1 MMAAYFTRFEGDSCT
16 FDLDGP
22 SVMTLRVK
30 ALQETQKAI
39 EDPDRCVS
47 LGVIAAIISSIL
59 EAYVRGDTV
68 TCKLHLV
75 GLRAIMTQRQRL
87 LGVSSLYSDF
97 KICVLITTCEIICAR
112 ACGITPEFPFRL
124 SYFQTTASFGPPRSP
139 SRFSQLVN
147 TAWSLDPRRHKS
159 SNSIYN
165 SIISRPEP
173 QMDNTPA
180 CYELISTT
188 MFSMLFGFKQWLVSH
203 ESADPNPISNRCFI
217 HNATDHAP

>member
-1 MMAAYFTRFEGDSCT
+1 MMAAYFTRFEGSSCT

-59 EAYVRGDTV
+59 EAYVRGDTA

-75 GLRAIMTQRQRL
+75 GLPQRQRL

-97 KICVLITTCEIICAR
+97 KICVLITT
-112 ACGITPEFPFRL
+112 
-124 SYFQTTASFGPPRSP
+124 
-139 SRFSQLVN
+139 
-147 TAWSLDPRRHKS
+147 
-159 SNSIYN
+159 
-165 SIISRPEP
+165 
-173 QMDNTPA
+173 
-180 CYELISTT
+180 
-188 MFSMLFGFKQWLVSH
+188 
-203 ESADPNPISNRCFI
+203 
-217 HNATDHAP
+217 